1 MQLDIAAPRVA
12 RRATP
17 LAAAA
22 IGVALFVAGTPALA
36 QDTAPFQLA
45 QAATAPAATAKPPQ
59 PSAEQLKLANELLV
73 ANGEA
78 SSFDAVIPNVVE
90 QTAAGFVQS
99 NPDLIRDL
107 REVAKQL
114 SAQYESR
121 RTEIVQILATIYATE
136 FTTQELRELLAF
148 YRSEAGK
155 KLVTKREELL
165 KVGFSSIQAWSAQ
178 FAREME
184 VRVREEMKK
193 RGFTI

>member
-22 IGVALFVAGTPALA
+22 MGFALFVAGAPALA

-45 QAATAPAATAKPPQ
+45 QAATAPAAKPPQ
-59 PSAEQLKLANELLV
+59 PSAEQMKLANELLV

-136 FTTQELRELLAF
+136 FTTQELRDLLAF

-184 VRVREEMKK
+184 GRVREEMKK

>member
-22 IGVALFVAGTPALA
+22 MGFALFVAGPPALA

-45 QAATAPAATAKPPQ
+45 QAATAPAAKPPQ
-59 PSAEQLKLANELLV
+59 PSAEQMKLANELLV

-136 FTTQELRELLAF
+136 FSTQELRELLAF

-155 KLVTKREELL
+155 KLVAKREELL

>member
-22 IGVALFVAGTPALA
+22 MGVALFVAGAPALA

-45 QAATAPAATAKPPQ
+45 QAATAPAAKPPQ

>member
-22 IGVALFVAGTPALA
+22 MGLALFVAGTPALA

-45 QAATAPAATAKPPQ
+45 QAATAPAAKPPQ

-121 RTEIVQILATIYATE
+121 RNEIVQILATIYATE
-136 FTTQELRELLAF
+136 FTTQELRELLTF

>member
-12 RRATP
+12 RRAPP

-22 IGVALFVAGTPALA
+22 MGFALFVAGAPALA

-45 QAATAPAATAKPPQ
+45 QAATAPAAKPPQ
-59 PSAEQLKLANELLV
+59 PSAEQMKLANELLV

>member
-1 MQLDIAAPRVA
+1 MRLDIAGR
-12 RRATP
+12 
-17 LAAAA
+17 L
-22 IGVALFVAGTPALA
+22 AGTALTLSLLAGAVPALA
-36 QDTAPFQLA
+36 QDTAPFKMA
-45 QAATAPAATAKPPQ
+45 QAAAKAPEPT
-59 PSAEQLKLANELLV
+59 AEQMKLANELLV

-90 QTAAGFVQS
+90 QTAAGFVQA

-121 RTEIVQILATIYATE
+121 RSEIVQILARIYATE
-136 FTTQELRELLAF
+136 FTTQELKDLLAF
-148 YRSEAGK
+148 YRSEAGR
-155 KLVTKREELL
+155 KLVVKREELL
-165 KVGFSSIQAWSAQ
+165 KAGFSSIQAWSAM

-184 VRVREEMKK
+184 GRVREEMKK

>member
-1 MQLDIAAPRVA
+1 M
-12 RRATP
+12 
-17 LAAAA
+17 AAAA
-22 IGVALFVAGTPALA
+22 MGFALFVVGAPALA

-45 QAATAPAATAKPPQ
+45 QAATAPAAKPPQ
-59 PSAEQLKLANELLV
+59 PSAEQMKLANELLV

-136 FTTQELRELLAF
+136 FTTQELRELLTF

-155 KLVTKREELL
+155 KLVAKREELL

>member
-1 MQLDIAAPRVA
+1 MQLDIAAA
-12 RRATP
+12 
-17 LAAAA
+17 LAARFA
-22 IGVALFVAGTPALA
+22 GVALAAGVLAAVPARA
-36 QDTAPFQLA
+36 QEPPPFQVA
-45 QAATAPAATAKPPQ
+45 QAATATAPE
-59 PSAEQLKLANELLV
+59 PSAEQMKLANDLLV

-90 QTAAGFVQS
+90 QTAASFVQA

-114 SAQYESR
+114 STEYESR
-121 RTEIVQILATIYATE
+121 RSEIVEILAKIYATE
-136 FTTQELRELLAF
+136 FTTQELKDLLAF

-155 KLVTKREELL
+155 KLVAKREDLL
-165 KVGFSSIQAWSAQ
+165 KAGFSSIQAWSAL

-184 VRVREEMKK
+184 GRVREEMKK

>member
-22 IGVALFVAGTPALA
+22 MGFALFVAGAPALA

-45 QAATAPAATAKPPQ
+45 QAATAPAAKPPQ

-114 SAQYESR
+114 SVQYESR

>member
-22 IGVALFVAGTPALA
+22 MGLALFVAGAPALA

-45 QAATAPAATAKPPQ
+45 QAATAPAAKPPQ
-59 PSAEQLKLANELLV
+59 PSAEQMKLANELLV

-136 FTTQELRELLAF
+136 FSTQELRELLAF

-155 KLVTKREELL
+155 KLVAKREELL

>member
-1 MQLDIAAPRVA
+1 MQLDIAAPRAA
-12 RRATP
+12 RRAAP

-22 IGVALFVAGTPALA
+22 MGLALLAGAAPALA

-45 QAATAPAATAKPPQ
+45 QAAAPKPPQ
-59 PSAEQLKLANELLV
+59 PSAEQMKLANELLV

-90 QTAAGFVQS
+90 QTAAGFVQA

-121 RTEIVQILATIYATE
+121 RSEIVQILATIYATE
-136 FTTQELRELLAF
+136 FTTEELRDLLAF

-155 KLVTKREELL
+155 KLVAKREELL
-165 KVGFSSIQAWSAQ
+165 KAGFSAIQAWSAQ

>member
-22 IGVALFVAGTPALA
+22 MGLALFVAGTPALA

-45 QAATAPAATAKPPQ
+45 QAATAQAAKPPQ

-121 RTEIVQILATIYATE
+121 RNEIVQILATIYATE

-178 FAREME
+178 FARERE

>member
-1 MQLDIAAPRVA
+1 MQLDIAAPRAV
-12 RRATP
+12 R

-22 IGVALFVAGTPALA
+22 MGFALLAGAVPARA

-45 QAATAPAATAKPPQ
+45 QAAAPKAPQ

-90 QTAAGFVQS
+90 QTAAGFVQA

-121 RTEIVQILATIYATE
+121 RNEIVQILATIYATE
-136 FTTQELRELLAF
+136 FTTEELRDLLAF

-155 KLVTKREELL
+155 KLVAKREELL

-178 FAREME
+178 FAREMD

>member
-1 MQLDIAAPRVA
+1 MQLDIAARFAGAVVA
-12 RRATP
+12 ASL
-17 LAAAA
+17 LAAA
-22 IGVALFVAGTPALA
+22 PAWA

-45 QAATAPAATAKPPQ
+45 QAAAPKAPEPT
-59 PSAEQLKLANELLV
+59 AEQMKLANELLV

-78 SSFDAVIPNVVE
+78 SSFDAVIPNVVD
-90 QTAAGFVQS
+90 QTAASFVQS

-107 REVAKQL
+107 REVAKQI
-114 SAQYESR
+114 STQYESR
-121 RTEIVQILATIYATE
+121 RSEIVQILAKIYATE
-136 FTTQELRELLAF
+136 FTTQELRDLLAF

-155 KLVTKREELL
+155 KLVLKREDLL
-165 KVGFSSIQAWSAQ
+165 KAGFSSIQAWSAG

>member
-22 IGVALFVAGTPALA
+22 MGFALFVAGAPALA

-45 QAATAPAATAKPPQ
+45 QAATAPAAKPPQ
-59 PSAEQLKLANELLV
+59 PSAEQMKLANELLV

-107 REVAKQL
+107 REVSKQL

>member
-1 MQLDIAAPRVA
+1 MQLDIAAPRAA
-12 RRATP
+12 RRVAP
-17 LAAAA
+17 FAAVAM
-22 IGVALFVAGTPALA
+22 GLALFVGTPPALA

-45 QAATAPAATAKPPQ
+45 QAAAPKAPE
-59 PSAEQLKLANELLV
+59 PSAEQMKLANELLV

-78 SSFDAVIPNVVE
+78 SSFDAVITNVVD
-90 QTAAGFVQS
+90 QTAASFVQS

-114 SAQYESR
+114 STQYESR
-121 RTEIVQILATIYATE
+121 RTEIVQILAKIYATE
-136 FTTQELRELLAF
+136 FTTQELRDLLAF

-155 KLVTKREELL
+155 KLVAKREDLL
-165 KVGFSSIQAWSAQ
+165 KAGFSSIQAWSAV

>member
-22 IGVALFVAGTPALA
+22 MGLALFVAGTPALA

-45 QAATAPAATAKPPQ
+45 QAATAPAAKPPQ

-121 RTEIVQILATIYATE
+121 RNEIVQILATIYATE